1 MRKIFRMASAELN
14 KIFARPS
21 MFVLFT
27 VLVGAMV
34 LSFFMFN
41 PISVNAKY
49 TYQLNSTSAIYL
61 KFEEDYETLEQ
72 ELITAKTSIDDF
84 LSTKNDTLAKF
95 QTLFQTAK
103 NQFYN
108 QLYVTVVEMPKQNE
122 YPSGSVLSDVKY
134 EFGIFR
140 QNIEDIR
147 SFMIS
152 DVNNKEVNFFI
163 TTSQNEKLYNTIKNI
178 AEVIPTD
185 AQIDHYTTKA
195 IIDRINLIKNSF
207 DLEKLNVEV
216 NNLEKIEINSEELT
230 ELLNLYYTPNI
241 SESTSGGVVNYTHTG
256 KLEELYNAVA
266 EYYYT
271 CPDSAEAEKMD
282 ELNEHIARYYDYIQI
297 CKNLLN
303 CNFELLRIGNKTD
316 DQIVTYN
323 GFSGVSI
330 YNLKQSATISNYFL
344 ENNTFGYEYLTAFN
358 FGINSGT
365 ETNCFDFAFYAMQIL
380 SFLITLFVMF
390 FACGMIAGEQN
401 SGTLKM
407 TAIRPYSRNK
417 IYSGKFLACINVSL
431 ILLFVS
437 FIASMAIGI
446 ASFGYTT
453 QNVLVVANAS
463 TVSVISPLLLIGIY
477 FVSILIDI
485 IFYIA
490 LAIFISMIIK
500 PTTISTA
507 ISSAVL
513 IVTTILSG
521 TTSASF
527 IRFIPTAH
535 TGLFKFFTTSNLGIF
550 SYSIVPGINMITSII
565 VLAVSLLLLDLFG
578 RYLFTHRSIDK

>member
-1 MRKIFRMASAELN
+1 
-14 KIFARPS
+14 
-21 MFVLFT
+21 
-27 VLVGAMV
+27 
-34 LSFFMFN
+34 
-41 PISVNAKY
+41 
-49 TYQLNSTSAIYL
+49 
-61 KFEEDYETLEQ
+61 
-72 ELITAKTSIDDF
+72 
-84 LSTKNDTLAKF
+84 
-95 QTLFQTAK
+95 
-103 NQFYN
+103 
-108 QLYVTVVEMPKQNE
+108 
-122 YPSGSVLSDVKY
+122 
-134 EFGIFR
+134 
-140 QNIEDIR
+140 
-147 SFMIS
+147 
-152 DVNNKEVNFFI
+152 
-163 TTSQNEKLYNTIKNI
+163 
-178 AEVIPTD
+178 
-185 AQIDHYTTKA
+185 
-195 IIDRINLIKNSF
+195 
-207 DLEKLNVEV
+207 
-216 NNLEKIEINSEELT
+216 
-230 ELLNLYYTPNI
+230 
-241 SESTSGGVVNYTHTG
+241 
-256 KLEELYNAVA
+256 
-266 EYYYT
+266 
-271 CPDSAEAEKMD
+271 MD

-380 SFLITLFVMF
+380 SFLIALFVMF